1 MVPFSSSDNI
11 EEIYE
16 RNVETIYR
24 ICYIYLKN
32 VQDTQ
37 DAVQDTF
44 LKLIEKNVTFSSEEH
59 EKYWL
64 IKVSV
69 NICKNM
75 LSHWSRKNV
84 EIEKADVPYI
94 SKETSDVIEQISK
107 LPEKLK
113 IVVYLHYY
121 DGYTS
126 EEIGKMLHI
135 TASGVRNRLQRAKAM
150 LKNIIDEERKG

>member
-1 MVPFSSSDNI
+1 MVPFSSSDNF

-84 EIEKADVPYI
+84 EIEKANVPSI
-94 SKETSDVIEQISK
+94 SKETDDIIEEISK

-135 TASGVRNRLQRAKAM
+135 TASAVRNRLQRAKAM

>member
-1 MVPFSSSDNI
+1 MVPFSSSNNF

-84 EIEKADVPYI
+84 EIEKANVPSI
-94 SKETSDVIEQISK
+94 SKETDDIIEEISK

-135 TASGVRNRLQRAKAM
+135 TASAVRNRLQRAKAM
-150 LKNIIDEERKG
+150 LKTIIDEERKG

>member
-1 MVPFSSSDNI
+1 MVPFSSSDNF

-44 LKLIEKNVTFSSEEH
+44 LKLIEKNVTFASEEH

-84 EIEKADVPYI
+84 EIEKADVMTV
-94 SKETSDVIEQISK
+94 SKETDDIIEEISK
-107 LPEKLK
+107 LPDKLK
-113 IVVYLHYY
+113 IVIYLHYY

-126 EEIGKMLHI
+126 EEIGKILHI

-150 LKNIIDEERKG
+150 LKAIIDEERKG

>member
-1 MVPFSSSDNI
+1 MAPFSSSDYL
-11 EEIYE
+11 EEIYK
-16 RNVETIYR
+16 RNVDTVYR
-24 ICYIYLKN
+24 VCYIYLKN

-37 DAVQDTF
+37 DAVQETF
-44 LKLIEKNVTFSSEEH
+44 IRLMEKDITFTSEEH

-64 IKVSV
+64 IRVSV

-84 EIEKADVPYI
+84 EIEKADRVTV
-94 SKETSDVIEQISK
+94 SKETDEIIDEISK
-107 LPEKLK
+107 LPDKLK
-113 IVVYLHYY
+113 IVIYLHYY

-135 TASGVRNRLQRAKAM
+135 TASAVRNRLQRAKTM
-150 LKNIIDEERKG
+150 LKTIIIEERMG

>member
-1 MVPFSSSDNI
+1 MVPFSSSDNF

-24 ICYIYLKN
+24 ICYIYLKD

-44 LKLIEKNVTFSSEEH
+44 LKLVEKNVTFSSEEH

-84 EIEKADVPYI
+84 EIEKANVPSI
-94 SKETSDVIEQISK
+94 SKETDDIIEEISK

-135 TASGVRNRLQRAKAM
+135 TASAVRNRLQRAKAM
-150 LKNIIDEERKG
+150 LKTIIDEERKG

>member
-1 MVPFSSSDNI
+1 MAPFSSSDYL
-11 EEIYE
+11 EEIYK
-16 RNVETIYR
+16 RNVDTVYR
-24 ICYIYLKN
+24 VCYIYLKN

-37 DAVQDTF
+37 DAVQETF
-44 LKLIEKNVTFSSEEH
+44 IRLMEKDITFTSEEH

-64 IKVSV
+64 IRVSV

-84 EIEKADVPYI
+84 EIEKADRVTV
-94 SKETSDVIEQISK
+94 SKETDEIIDEISK
-107 LPEKLK
+107 LPDKLK
-113 IVVYLHYY
+113 IVIYLHYY

-135 TASGVRNRLQRAKAM
+135 TASAVRNRLQRAKDI
-150 LKNIIDEERKG
+150 LKTIIIEERMG

>member
-1 MVPFSSSDNI
+1 MVPFSSSDNF

-84 EIEKADVPYI
+84 EIEKANVPSI
-94 SKETSDVIEQISK
+94 SKETDDIIEEISK

-135 TASGVRNRLQRAKAM
+135 TASAVRNRLQRAKAM
-150 LKNIIDEERKG
+150 LKTIIDEERKG

>member
-1 MVPFSSSDNI
+1 
-11 EEIYE
+11 
-16 RNVETIYR
+16 
-24 ICYIYLKN
+24 
-32 VQDTQ
+32 
-37 DAVQDTF
+37 
-44 LKLIEKNVTFSSEEH
+44 
-59 EKYWL
+59 
-64 IKVSV
+64 
-69 NICKNM
+69 M

-94 SKETSDVIEQISK
+94 SKESSDVIEQISK

-150 LKNIIDEERKG
+150 LKTIIDEERKG

>member
-1 MVPFSSSDNI
+1 MAPFSSSDYL
-11 EEIYE
+11 EEIYK
-16 RNVETIYR
+16 RNVDTVYR
-24 ICYIYLKN
+24 VCYIYLKN

-37 DAVQDTF
+37 DAVQETF
-44 LKLIEKNVTFSSEEH
+44 IRLMEKDITFTSEEH

-64 IKVSV
+64 IRVSV

-84 EIEKADVPYI
+84 EIEKADRMIV
-94 SKETSDVIEQISK
+94 SKETDEIIDEISK
-107 LPEKLK
+107 LPDKLK
-113 IVVYLHYY
+113 IVIYLHYY

-135 TASGVRNRLQRAKAM
+135 TASAVRNRLQRAKAM
-150 LKNIIDEERKG
+150 LKTIIIEERMG